1 MKQKQII
8 EAIIKHRII
17 AIVRGA
23 SKDNILEIAEA
34 LYKGGIRLLEITF
47 PYRMSDKYQQ
57 TSDMIQMVVKEFSD
71 KLYVGAGT
79 VMTTECVELAERAGA
94 GFIISPDTNPDVIRK
109 TKQLGLVSIPGAYT
123 PTEIAKAI
131 SAGADFVKLFPA
143 VSAGYSY
150 IKSILSP
157 LKGVRLIA
165 TGGIDAENCAEFIRC
180 GCAGLGVGGKLVD
193 LDAAAR
199 KQYWELTET
208 AEKMVNKIREA
219 E

>member
-8 EAIIKHRII
+8 ETIIKHRII

-94 GFIISPDTNPDVIRK
+94 GFIISPDTNPDVIEK
-109 TKQLGLVSIPGAYT
+109 TKHLGLVSIPGAYT

-131 SAGADFVKLFPA
+131 SAGADFVKLFPRR
-143 VSAGYSY
+143 
-150 IKSILSP
+150 IR
-157 LKGVRLIA
+157 RLFLHKI
-165 TGGIDAENCAEFIRC
+165 NPF
-180 GCAGLGVGGKLVD
+180 
-193 LDAAAR
+193 
-199 KQYWELTET
+199 T
-208 AEKMVNKIREA
+208 AERCQTDCNWRDRCRELRRVYSMRLCGTWSRRKTSGFRCSCPEA
-219 E
+219 VLGTN